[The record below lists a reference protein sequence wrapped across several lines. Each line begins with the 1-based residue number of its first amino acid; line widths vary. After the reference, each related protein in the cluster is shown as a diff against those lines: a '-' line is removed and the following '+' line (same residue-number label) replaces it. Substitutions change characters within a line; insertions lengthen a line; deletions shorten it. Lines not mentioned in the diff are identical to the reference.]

1 MSCICRG
8 ADVSACDKEKC
19 TPLILAAKEGHVE
32 AFAALLERGASIEDI
47 DHHRN
52 TVVHIASVED
62 HRDLLSVSFI
72 TSPCTQFIILI

>member
-62 HRDLLSVSFI
+62 HRDLLSVSII
-72 TSPCTQFIILI
+72 TSPCTQFIVLI